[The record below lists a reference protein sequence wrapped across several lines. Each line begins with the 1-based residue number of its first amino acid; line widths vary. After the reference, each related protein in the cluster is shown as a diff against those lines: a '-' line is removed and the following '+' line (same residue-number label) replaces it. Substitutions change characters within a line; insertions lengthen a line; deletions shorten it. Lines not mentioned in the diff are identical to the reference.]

1 MPRRT
6 TQPPPTNQPLSIALI
21 IEWTGERIT
30 YNSSSPQKIYPKTLV
45 KIALD
50 LILSTSTGISSDAL
64 TMAFTS
70 GSLINMRKIM
80 SLSNS
85 SNFNMSDIGCVG
97 GEGGY
102 RLTLS
107 LQGADKENCVSTVSA
122 GDGDDFM
129 KATTTLLSSSSSST
143 TSARKVQPVLNPP
156 PSTISTPTSQP
167 TSHPPIPPTPS
178 PQDPI
183 TFLTDHIFP
192 LPLLSSSL
200 TPPLILLLKY
210 MENVIK
216 TPNNLAYKNRRTINT
231 TNKTFQNTILT
242 ADQTPNTP
250 TFPLTIADSSL
261 NTPLKTTT
269 VGPFMYLFNL
279 VGFKPNESYQ
289 LVLNPEI
296 DENKDEFNGLRSRI
310 FKAVVEEFGPDS
322 LGDNKKT
329 PKFVDVVSQLPG
341 DPNSP
346 SSKTQFNPYTTFHH
360 STQALPT
367 SNGKSKT
374 EAELAQLKKAQE
386 SVLGKEAAGSVVN
399 VRVMTVE
406 VYNRKEKERRE
417 DMEREAGGGDGML
430 LGQSLKRT
438 LDAQKKRETG
448 GFTTKAMRDVEN
460 LKRSKVYK
468 TSKIRIVMPDSSL
481 VEVEFNNGRE
491 GDGGKIFE
499 TIEQVS
505 NEIFVPGL
513 QFGLYVTPPR
523 MEIDVTKSWK
533 SEGLV
538 PTGKCFLYWK
548 TPSPPTS
555 WCKPDVVWAG
565 EAGTV
570 PTGEQLEVEDMDVE
584 EKEEGKTEKKEKPKK
599 EKVSEEEM
607 IRRMM
612 GGKKKR

>member
-1 MPRRT
+1 MSLHR
-6 TQPPPTNQPLSIALI
+6 Q
-21 IEWTGERIT
+21 GERIT

-45 KIALD
+45 KTALD

-122 GDGDDFM
+122 GD
-129 KATTTLLSSSSSST
+129 
-143 TSARKVQPVLNPP
+143 
-156 PSTISTPTSQP
+156 
-167 TSHPPIPPTPS
+167 
-178 PQDPI
+178 DPI

-430 LGQSLKRT
+430 LGQR
-438 LDAQKKRETG
+438 
-448 GFTTKAMRDVEN
+448 
-460 LKRSKVYK
+460 
-468 TSKIRIVMPDSSL
+468 
-481 VEVEFNNGRE
+481 
-491 GDGGKIFE
+491 
-499 TIEQVS
+499 
-505 NEIFVPGL
+505 
-513 QFGLYVTPPR
+513 
-523 MEIDVTKSWK
+523 
-533 SEGLV
+533 
-538 PTGKCFLYWK
+538 
-548 TPSPPTS
+548 
-555 WCKPDVVWAG
+555 
-565 EAGTV
+565 
-570 PTGEQLEVEDMDVE
+570 
-584 EKEEGKTEKKEKPKK
+584 
-599 EKVSEEEM
+599 
-607 IRRMM
+607 
-612 GGKKKR
+612 